1 MKKKVNIL
9 YNHES
14 VQKTFTF
21 TYTPKTVIPEIE
33 KTFSK
38 EMTIDGVYR
47 FSNISNKYIVKIET
61 YVTDRELAELYTIV
75 SLVDDYIYYE
85 VDDNIFKDRNIKNKI
100 KGKLTIDSMMPP
112 QKPSHIL
119 YKIECSFY
127 EI

>member
-14 VQKTFTF
+14 THKTFTF

-33 KTFSK
+33 KMFSK

-47 FSNISNKYIVKIET
+47 FSNMANKYIVKIET
-61 YVTDRELAELYTIV
+61 YVTDRELAELYIIT

-85 VDDNIFKDRNIKNKI
+85 VDDDIFKDRNIKNKI
-100 KGKLTIDSMMPP
+100 KGKLIIDSMLPP
-112 QKPSHIL
+112 QKPGHIL

-127 EI
+127 EV